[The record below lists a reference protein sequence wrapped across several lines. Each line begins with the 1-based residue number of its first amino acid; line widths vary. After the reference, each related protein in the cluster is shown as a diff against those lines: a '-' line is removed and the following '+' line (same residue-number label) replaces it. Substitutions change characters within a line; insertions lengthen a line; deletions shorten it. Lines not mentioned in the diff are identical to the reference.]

1 MSYWENGEIPWLK
14 TEQLGE
20 NEIYDTNEKIT
31 QTALNETSIKVF
43 PENTL
48 SIAMYG
54 EGKTRGNVSILKRPM
69 TTNQACC
76 NIVIDEKKADYEF
89 VYYFLKTQYLQ
100 LRSLSS
106 GVRKNL
112 NSNDI
117 KEFEINLPERIETQR
132 QIASVLSSID
142 SKIALN
148 NRINAELEAMAKT
161 VYDYWFVQFDFPNS
175 EGKPYKSSGGKM
187 VWCEEL
193 KREVPEGWEVG
204 ELKDIAN
211 ITMGQSPAG
220 ESYNENGNGMV
231 FYQGCTDFGTRYP
244 SVRKYTTEPTRF
256 ARQGDILLSVR
267 APVGTL
273 NIAKEDCCIGR
284 GLAALNSK
292 DNCIA
297 YLFGVMVNLKQI
309 FDRRNTDGTTF
320 GSITKDDLFTLKVI
334 KLSNEVLQM
343 YHKLINPCFEKQN
356 LIAEENQQLSS
367 LRDWL
372 LPMLMNGQVRP
383 LASASGRTGSEG
395 EEEKEQA
402 WCGGMVAEEV
412 PTYKLPVQSN
422 IPDNKRG
429 FAKQVLGGKIV
440 KEFKDD
446 KNFTHIKFQKLQYLA
461 EQIIEEDLEWNYYR
475 QSAGPYDNKFMHSV
489 FNRLEK
495 NNWFRKRG
503 DKYYPLAKVNDIDKE
518 VVLTF

>member
-1 MSYWENGEIPWLK
+1 MFKPIKLKKISTVIGSGITPSRTNMNYWENGVIPWLK

-20 NEIYDTNEKIT
+20 HEIYDTNEKIT

-117 KEFEINLPERIETQR
+117 KEFEINLPEEIKTQR

-161 VYDYWFVQFDFPNS
+161 VYDHWFVQFDFPFDFAQ
-175 EGKPYKSSGGKM
+175 GKPSAEGNPYKINGGKM
-187 VWCEEL
+187 AWSEEL
-193 KREVPEGWEVG
+193 KREVPEGWKVKK
-204 ELKDIAN
+204 LKEIAD
-211 ITMGQSPAG
+211 TGSGGTPLSTKM
-220 ESYNENGNGMV
+220 SYYENGTIPWINSGEVNEPFIVSAKKYITQEGVDNSSAKLFNKGAILMAMYGATAGKV
-231 FYQGCTDFGTRYP
+231 SIIDIEATTNQAVCGIIPKQDYYRAYLKFGLEDLYRYLINL
-244 SVRKYTTEPTRF
+244 STGS
-256 ARQGDILLSVR
+256 ARDNLSQEKIKELQFIIPDESTLKAFDKIADSAMSKILL
-267 APVGTL
+267 
-273 NIAKEDCCIGR
+273 NMK
-284 GLAALNSK
+284 
-292 DNCIA
+292 
-297 YLFGVMVNLKQI
+297 
-309 FDRRNTDGTTF
+309 
-320 GSITKDDLFTLKVI
+320 
-334 KLSNEVLQM
+334 
-343 YHKLINPCFEKQN
+343 
-356 LIAEENQQLSS
+356 ENQQLSS

-383 LASASGRTGSEG
+383 SA
-395 EEEKEQA
+395 
-402 WCGGMVAEEV
+402 
-412 PTYKLPVQSN
+412 
-422 IPDNKRG
+422 
-429 FAKQVLGGKIV
+429 
-440 KEFKDD
+440 
-446 KNFTHIKFQKLQYLA
+446 
-461 EQIIEEDLEWNYYR
+461 
-475 QSAGPYDNKFMHSV
+475 
-489 FNRLEK
+489 
-495 NNWFRKRG
+495 
-503 DKYYPLAKVNDIDKE
+503 
-518 VVLTF
+518 